1 VSPLYLYAVLAEA
14 PTAPLGQ
21 GLAGEPL
28 RLVSCGP
35 LAGVVG
41 AMPAQPAIEPAAL
54 RGHDATIRRLAGLVD
69 AILPARF
76 ATLAEDEA
84 ALRALLEPRTATLGD
99 ALRLVAGCEQMTLR
113 VFGSALPAPTGA
125 TDVAENVGPGTRY
138 LTARLRATT
147 PAGLEPVR
155 AAVAA
160 LVRAE
165 RIAPHRTPPLLASLY
180 HLVSRGGAAAYLN
193 SLAAAR
199 EAIEPLRVES
209 SGPWPPYGFA
219 PGLAAELVA

>member
-1 VSPLYLYAVLAEA
+1 MSPLYLYAVLAEA

-41 AMPAQPAIEPAAL
+41 AMAAQPAIEAAAL

-76 ATLAEDEA
+76 ATLAENEA

-113 VFGSALPAPTGA
+113 IFGSALRPPTGA
-125 TDVAENVGPGTRY
+125 TDAPEDAGPGTRY
-138 LTARLRATT
+138 LTALRATT
-147 PAGLEPVR
+147 PAGLESVR

-160 LVRAE
+160 WARAE

-180 HLVSRGGAAAYLN
+180 HLVSRGSAAAYLN

-199 EAIEPLRVES
+199 EAIEPLRVEA
-209 SGPWPPYGFA
+209 SGPWPPYAFA